1 MTALSGGSISEE
13 SFAISMAIF
22 AAPYA
27 ALQADPLED
36 LGSSDA
42 ASIGSRDEETT
53 DRAMALDESAGTLRF
68 LARRGRDSAG
78 SCFTYSTVGGGLGV
92 RDWLFVGSSTT
103 KTVFE
108 RNTWWMQGQQRVSPV
123 SPIMHLVRISGFGRR
138 RSSVTRYG
146 PPIAPRSQIPL
157 SKHDNTGRVIHITQ
171 VLYSSSGTQ
180 VPMHSTKYCKT
191 LLHLDCKK

>member
-1 MTALSGGSISEE
+1 
-13 SFAISMAIF
+13 MAIF

-92 RDWLFVGSSTT
+92 RDWLFVGVVDDEDRFRKKHMVDARTT
-103 KTVFE
+103 TCE
-108 RNTWWMQGQQRVSPV
+108 PCQSHHASGPDIW
-123 SPIMHLVRISGFGRR
+123 VRS
-138 RSSVTRYG
+138 
-146 PPIAPRSQIPL
+146 
-157 SKHDNTGRVIHITQ
+157 
-171 VLYSSSGTQ
+171 
-180 VPMHSTKYCKT
+180 
-191 LLHLDCKK
+191 